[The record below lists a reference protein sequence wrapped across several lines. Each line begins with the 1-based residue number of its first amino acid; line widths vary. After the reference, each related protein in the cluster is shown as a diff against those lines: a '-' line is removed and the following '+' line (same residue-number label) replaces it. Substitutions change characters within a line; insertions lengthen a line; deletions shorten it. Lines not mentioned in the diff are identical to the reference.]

1 MPDQDLTDWPFEGD
15 EPDLD
20 DEDLQILRSM
30 SLIPDQRE
38 QFAEGPAPLGDQV
51 AIAGRDGQ
59 RATELLSA
67 AKRRG
72 VDLLADLVGRAVNR
86 LLASPDPLASPVLFT
101 DAELAELTGA
111 LASQIATADL
121 LGRARVRRLAARAQ
135 QQATPFAEDD
145 DPLAVFAEPIPP
157 QPPAAAIG
165 YFQRLVPDLAGDPQR
180 YGPLLDRHAF
190 TLAHATDQVMLDK
203 VKQAIAAELAGQVGE
218 STPDVQAIL
227 DTVGVSSRNPQ
238 YAEMVVRTNVMDA
251 YNQGVAAE
259 LADPAMQEIFPVWRY
274 EGIRDGRQG
283 ADHEPRFDR
292 YYPNSATFH
301 EVRGPRVFNCRCGST
316 PISKYEW
323 ADLQRNGE
331 RLEQT
336 W

>member
-1 MPDQDLTDWPFEGD
+1 MADAIEFTGD

-20 DEDLQILRSM
+20 DEDMQILRSM
-30 SLIPDQRE
+30 SLIPNQWE
-38 QFAEGPAPLGDQV
+38 QFAEGPAPLSDQV

-59 RATELLSA
+59 RSTELLSA

-72 VDLLADLVGRAVNR
+72 FDLLANLVERAVNR
-86 LLASPDPLASPVLFT
+86 LLATPDPLASPVLFT

-121 LGRARVRRLAARAQ
+121 LGRARVRRLAEQAQ
-135 QQATPFAEDD
+135 QQATPFAEVND
-145 DPLAVFAEPIPP
+145 DPFAVFAEPIPP

-203 VKQAIAAELAGQVGE
+203 VKQAIAAELAGQIGE

-227 DTVGVSSRNPQ
+227 DAVGVSPRSPQ

-283 ADHEPRFDR
+283 EDHEPRFDR
-292 YYPNSATFH
+292 YYPSSATFH

-323 ADLQRNGE
+323 ADLLRRGE
-331 RLEQT
+331 RVET
-336 W
+336 RW